1 MLLVIAVYPAYI
13 SGSRFASPISEK
25 PMANR
30 LPIALLSLL
39 LALPASALAQAPSSA
54 GMTATTA
61 ALPAVAFGTV
71 PAIDNVTLSLDGKLL
86 ASAYVGKQVSITIL
100 DLVARKPR
108 HRIAFDQNMKLRSM
122 GFVDDTTL
130 LVNFSTTYAAQ
141 GDPDSKS
148 ELGATFAINAE
159 DGSSR
164 VLMEARENNRVVP
177 SSGRVASRKGGGPG
191 EILMTARLT
200 DLPDA
205 AGMIPGSASAYIL
218 AVNTKTG
225 AFRPLEKGGR
235 YTGGWLF
242 DTEGRAQ
249 IRIDSQ
255 FREMA
260 KEGTTTL
267 RYRKGDDWIQFHE
280 ATGRDFNPIGLGADG
295 KSVLVISALGG
306 DRKKLWT
313 IPVDG
318 SGPQLLFQDPD
329 HDVEGATTDR
339 YDGRLLAVSIGGL
352 EQRIHWLD
360 ADAEGRQAS
369 VAAALPGRRVN
380 VSGYSRDGRY
390 AVAFAQ
396 SRTNPGAYFL
406 VDFQTNRAEI
416 VGQEYPALAKS
427 PLGPAKLVSY
437 RTRDGYTVPAYLT
450 LPPGIEAKNLPVV
463 MLPHGG
469 PEARDSISFDWWSQ
483 FVATRGYAVLQPQF
497 RGSTGFGEEHR
508 KAGYRQ
514 WGRRMQDDVSD
525 GVKYL
530 VDQGIA
536 DPTRV
541 CIVGA
546 SYGGYAALA
555 GATLTPDLYRCA
567 VSVAGVA
574 DLTQMIEWV
583 AGNGGPQSPAVK
595 YWRQHIGDPGSAAVD
610 AISPARHVEKVHA
623 AVMLMHGKDD
633 TIVPFEQSEI
643 MAKVLQKQGK
653 AYELVRLDG
662 EDHWLSRSETRTRM
676 LQELERF
683 LGQHLGPTG
692 H

>member
-1 MLLVIAVYPAYI
+1 MFRPLPSVL
-13 SGSRFASPISEK
+13 FAL
-25 PMANR
+25 A
-30 LPIALLSLL
+30 
-39 LALPASALAQAPSSA
+39 LALPLPAFSQTPAPA
-54 GMTATTA
+54 AAVTAA
-61 ALPAVAFGTV
+61 ALPAAAFGTV
-71 PAIDNVTLSLDGKLL
+71 PTIDNVTLSLDGKLL
-86 ASAYVGKQVSITIL
+86 ASAYVGKQVSIAIL
-100 DLVARKPR
+100 DLAARKPR
-108 HRIAFDQNMKLRSM
+108 HRIAFDQNMKLRGM

-130 LVNFSTTYAAQ
+130 LATFTITYAAQ
-141 GDPDSKS
+141 GDPDAKS

-164 VLMEARENNRVVP
+164 LLMEARENNRVVP
-177 SSGRVASRKGGGPG
+177 SSASVASRKGGGPG
-191 EILMTARLT
+191 EILMTARLL
-200 DLPDA
+200 DLPGA
-205 AGMIPGSASAYIL
+205 AGMLAEGASTWIL
-218 AVNTKTG
+218 AVNTRTG
-225 AFRPLEKGGR
+225 AFRQIEKGGR
-235 YTGGWLF
+235 YTSGWLF
-242 DTEGRAQ
+242 DTEGKAQ
-249 IRIDSQ
+249 VRIDTQS
-255 FREMA
+255 RELA
-260 KEGTTTL
+260 KEATTTL
-267 RYRKGDDWIQFHE
+267 RYRQGDDWVQFHE
-280 ATGRDFNPIGLGADG
+280 AIGRDFNPIALGPDR

-313 IPVDG
+313 IPFDG

-329 HDVEGATTDR
+329 HDVEGTVMDR
-339 YDGRLLAVSIGGL
+339 YDGRLLAVGIGGL
-352 EQRIHWLD
+352 EQRVHWLD
-360 ADAEGRQAS
+360 GSAEAQQAS
-369 VAAALPGRRVN
+369 LAAALPGRRVS

-396 SRTNPGAYFL
+396 SRSNPGAYYL
-406 VDFQTNRAEI
+406 VDFQGGRAEV

-427 PLGPAKLVSY
+427 QLGPVKLVSY

-450 LPPGIEAKNLPVV
+450 LPPGLEAKNLPVV

-469 PEARDSISFDWWSQ
+469 PEARDGINFDWWSQ
-483 FVATRGYAVLQPQF
+483 FVASRGYAVLQPQF

-536 DPTRV
+536 DPQRV

-567 VSVAGVA
+567 VSIAGVA

-583 AGNGGPQSPAVK
+583 AGKGGPQSPAVK
-595 YWRQHIGDPGSAAVD
+595 YWRQHIGDPGTASVEAV
-610 AISPARHVEKVHA
+610 SPARHVDGVRA

-633 TIVPFEQSEI
+633 TVVPFEQSEI
-643 MAKVLQKQGK
+643 MAKALQKQGK
-653 AYELVRLDG
+653 AHEVVRLDG

-683 LGQHLGPTG
+683 LGEHLGTAG

>member
-1 MLLVIAVYPAYI
+1 MLLVIDAYPAYI
-13 SGSRFASPISEK
+13 SGNRFASPISEK

-54 GMTATTA
+54 DTTATAA

-130 LVNFSTTYAAQ
+130 LANFSITYAAQ

-177 SSGRVASRKGGGPG
+177 SSARVASRKGGGPG

-205 AGMIPGSASAYIL
+205 AGMIPGSATAYIL

-267 RYRKGDDWIQFHE
+267 RYRKGDDWVQFHE
-280 ATGRDFNPIGLGADG
+280 ATGRDFNPVGLGADG
-295 KSVLVISALGG
+295 KSVLVISALGS

-313 IPVDG
+313 IPIDG

-360 ADAEGRQAS
+360 ADAEARQAS

-416 VGQEYPALAKS
+416 VGPRRDRRAGISDVGEEPTGTCQAGVLSHPRRLHGAGL
-427 PLGPAKLVSY
+427 PDPPTRY
-437 RTRDGYTVPAYLT
+437 RSEK
-450 LPPGIEAKNLPVV
+450 PPGGHAAAWRTGSPRQHQLRLVV
-463 MLPHGG
+463 
-469 PEARDSISFDWWSQ
+469 A
-483 FVATRGYAVLQPQF
+483 VRG
-497 RGSTGFGEEHR
+497 H
-508 KAGYRQ
+508 
-514 WGRRMQDDVSD
+514 
-525 GVKYL
+525 
-530 VDQGIA
+530 
-536 DPTRV
+536 TRV
-541 CIVGA
+541 CRT
-546 SYGGYAALA
+546 
-555 GATLTPDLYRCA
+555 ATAVPWLYWLRR
-567 VSVAGVA
+567 G
-574 DLTQMIEWV
+574 T
-583 AGNGGPQSPAVK
+583 
-595 YWRQHIGDPGSAAVD
+595 
-610 AISPARHVEKVHA
+610 
-623 AVMLMHGKDD
+623 
-633 TIVPFEQSEI
+633 SES
-643 MAKVLQKQGK
+643 
-653 AYELVRLDG
+653 
-662 EDHWLSRSETRTRM
+662 WLSPM
-676 LQELERF
+676 
-683 LGQHLGPTG
+683 GPAHARRCLRRREISGGSG
-692 H
+692 HCGPDAGLHRRR

>member
-1 MLLVIAVYPAYI
+1 ML
-13 SGSRFASPISEK
+13 RPI
-25 PMANR
+25 PT
-30 LPIALLSLL
+30 ALLSLL
-39 LALPASALAQAPSSA
+39 LAWPLTTVAQTPPAPATASGPVNAMTLPAS
-54 GMTATTA
+54 
-61 ALPAVAFGTV
+61 AFGTV

-86 ASAYVGKQVSITIL
+86 ASAYVGKQVSIAIL
-100 DLVARKPR
+100 DLTARKPR
-108 HRIAFDQNMKLRSM
+108 HRITFDQNMKLRGM
-122 GFVDDTTL
+122 GFIDDTIL
-130 LVNFSTTYAAQ
+130 LANFSITYAAQ

-159 DGSSR
+159 DGTSR
-164 VLMEARENNRVVP
+164 MLMEARENNRVIP
-177 SSGRVASRKGGGPG
+177 SSASVASRNGAGPG

-218 AVNTKTG
+218 AVNLRTG
-225 AFRPLEKGGR
+225 AFRPIEKGGR
-235 YTGGWLF
+235 YTSGWLF
-242 DTEGRAQ
+242 DPEGKAQ
-249 IRIDSQ
+249 IRVDSQ
-255 FREMA
+255 AREMA

-267 RYRKGDDWIQFHE
+267 RYRRGDDWVQFHE
-280 ATGRDFNPIGLGADG
+280 ATGRDFNPVALAPDR
-295 KSVLVISALGG
+295 KSVLVISAMGS

-313 IPVDG
+313 IPFDG
-318 SGPQLLFQDPD
+318 SGPQLLFQDAD
-329 HDVEGATTDR
+329 HDVEGTLMDR
-339 YDGRLLAVSIGGL
+339 YDGRLLAVGIGGL
-352 EQRIHWLD
+352 EQRRQWLD
-360 ADAEGRQAS
+360 ADAEARHAS
-369 VAAALPGRRVN
+369 LAAALPGRRVS

-396 SRTNPGAYFL
+396 SRSNPGAYYL
-406 VDFQTNRAEI
+406 VDFQSNRAEI

-427 PLGPAKLVSY
+427 QLGPAKLVSY
-437 RTRDGYTVPAYLT
+437 RTRDGYTIPAYLT
-450 LPPGIEAKNLPVV
+450 LPPGMEAKNLPVV

-469 PEARDSISFDWWSQ
+469 PEARDSIGFDWWSQ
-483 FVATRGYAVLQPQF
+483 FVASRGYAVLQPQF

-536 DPTRV
+536 DPARV

-567 VSVAGVA
+567 VSIAGVA

-583 AGNGGPQSPAVK
+583 AGRGGPQSPAVK
-595 YWRQHIGDPGSAAVD
+595 YWRQHIGDPGSASVSAV
-610 AISPARHVEKVHA
+610 SPARHVAGVRA

-643 MAKVLQKQGK
+643 MVKALQKQGK
-653 AYELVRLDG
+653 PHELVRLDG

-683 LGQHLGPTG
+683 LGEHLGPVG
-692 H
+692 R